1 MIRKSSGFLVNTF
14 VFLAGLLL
22 TLLYDEARLMEGV
35 VMVLGVMFLVPS
47 VIALILM
54 MAKASTTVVGDYADE
69 PRVGIGN
76 GGVLPM
82 LGGICF
88 GLSLILRPL
97 LFVEILSYIF
107 AAILLLGGIYHIV
120 VLFITSRKVGV
131 SLWLYVLPLLV
142 AVAGFVLL
150 VTDVRTVEKWVN
162 LITGISLMSISL
174 SSLLEYVASRR
185 LSRHNAASEVS
196 SGHDE

>member
-1 MIRKSSGFLVNTF
+1 MIKRSSGFLVNTF

-22 TLLYDEARLMEGV
+22 TLLYDEARLMESV
-35 VMVLGVMFLVPS
+35 VIVAGVMFLVPS
-47 VIALILM
+47 VIALVLM
-54 MAKASTTVVGDYADE
+54 MAQASNTAAGEYADE
-69 PRVGIGN
+69 PRAGIGN
-76 GGVLPM
+76 GGVLPL

-107 AAILLLGGIYHIV
+107 AAVLLLGGVYHIV

-131 SLWLYVLPLLV
+131 SLWLYLLPLLV

-150 VTDVRTVEKWVN
+150 ITDVRTVEKWVN
-162 LITGISLMSISL
+162 LITGISLMCISL
-174 SSLLEYVASRR
+174 ASLLEYIDSRR
-185 LSRHNAASEVS
+185 KSRRETSVGAA
-196 SGHDE
+196 

>member
-1 MIRKSSGFLVNTF
+1 MIKRSSGFLVNTF

-22 TLLYDEARLMEGV
+22 TLLYDEARLMESV
-35 VMVLGVMFLVPS
+35 VIVAGVMFLVPS
-47 VIALILM
+47 VIALVLM
-54 MAKASTTVVGDYADE
+54 MAQASKAVAGEYADE
-69 PRVGIGN
+69 PRAGIEN
-76 GGVLPM
+76 GGVLPL

-107 AAILLLGGIYHIV
+107 AAVLLLGGVYHIV

-131 SLWLYVLPLLV
+131 SLWLYLLPLLV

-150 VTDVRTVEKWVN
+150 ITDVRTVEKWVN
-162 LITGISLMSISL
+162 LITGISLMCISL
-174 SSLLEYVASRR
+174 ASLLEYIDSRR
-185 LSRHNAASEVS
+185 KSRRETSVGAA
-196 SGHDE
+196 

>member
-1 MIRKSSGFLVNTF
+1 MIKRSSGFLVNTF

-22 TLLYDEARLMEGV
+22 TLLYDEARLMESV
-35 VMVLGVMFLVPS
+35 VIVAGVMFLVPS
-47 VIALILM
+47 VIALVLM
-54 MAKASTTVVGDYADE
+54 MAQASKTAAGEYADE
-69 PRVGIGN
+69 PRAGIGN
-76 GGVLPM
+76 GGVLPL

-107 AAILLLGGIYHIV
+107 AAVLLLGGVYHIV

-131 SLWLYVLPLLV
+131 SLWLYLLPLLV

-150 VTDVRTVEKWVN
+150 ITDVRTVEKWVN
-162 LITGISLMSISL
+162 LITGISLMCISL
-174 SSLLEYVASRR
+174 ASLLEYIDSRR
-185 LSRHNAASEVS
+185 KSRRETSVGAA
-196 SGHDE
+196 

>member
-1 MIRKSSGFLVNTF
+1 MIKRSSGFLVNTF

-22 TLLYDEARLMEGV
+22 TLLYDEARLMESV
-35 VMVLGVMFLVPS
+35 AIVAGVMFLVPS
-47 VIALILM
+47 VIALVLM
-54 MAKASTTVVGDYADE
+54 MAQASKAVAGEYADE
-69 PRVGIGN
+69 PRAGIGN
-76 GGVLPM
+76 GGVLPL

-107 AAILLLGGIYHIV
+107 AAVLLLGGVYHIV

-131 SLWLYVLPLLV
+131 SLWLYLLPLLV

-150 VTDVRTVEKWVN
+150 ITDVRTVEKWVN
-162 LITGISLMSISL
+162 LITGISLMCISL
-174 SSLLEYVASRR
+174 ASLLEYIDSRR
-185 LSRHNAASEVS
+185 KSRRETSVGAA
-196 SGHDE
+196 

>member
-1 MIRKSSGFLVNTF
+1 MIKRSSGFLVNTF

-22 TLLYDEARLMEGV
+22 TLLYDEARLMESV
-35 VMVLGVMFLVPS
+35 VIVAGVMFLVPS
-47 VIALILM
+47 VIALVLM
-54 MAKASTTVVGDYADE
+54 MAQASKTAAGEYADE
-69 PRVGIGN
+69 PRAGIGN
-76 GGVLPM
+76 GGVLPL

-107 AAILLLGGIYHIV
+107 AAVLLLGGVYHIV

-131 SLWLYVLPLLV
+131 SLWLYLLPLLV

-150 VTDVRTVEKWVN
+150 ITDVRTVE
-162 LITGISLMSISL
+162 
-174 SSLLEYVASRR
+174 
-185 LSRHNAASEVS
+185 
-196 SGHDE
+196 

>member
-1 MIRKSSGFLVNTF
+1 MIKRSSGFLVNTF

-22 TLLYDEARLMEGV
+22 TLLYDEARLMESV
-35 VMVLGVMFLVPS
+35 VIVAGVMFLVPS
-47 VIALILM
+47 VIALVLM
-54 MAKASTTVVGDYADE
+54 MAQASKTVAGEYADE
-69 PRVGIGN
+69 PRAGIGN
-76 GGVLPM
+76 GGVLPL

-107 AAILLLGGIYHIV
+107 AAVLLLGGVYHIV

-131 SLWLYVLPLLV
+131 SLWLYLLPLLV

-150 VTDVRTVEKWVN
+150 ITDVRTVEKWVN
-162 LITGISLMSISL
+162 LITGISLMCISL
-174 SSLLEYVASRR
+174 ASLLEYIDSRR
-185 LSRHNAASEVS
+185 KSRRETSVGAA
-196 SGHDE
+196 

>member
-1 MIRKSSGFLVNTF
+1 MIKRSSGFLVNTF

-22 TLLYDEARLMEGV
+22 TLLYDEARLMESV
-35 VMVLGVMFLVPS
+35 VIVAGVMFLVPS
-47 VIALILM
+47 VIALVLM
-54 MAKASTTVVGDYADE
+54 MAQASKTAAGEYADE
-69 PRVGIGN
+69 PQAGIGN
-76 GGVLPM
+76 GGVLPL

-107 AAILLLGGIYHIV
+107 AAVLLLGGVYHIV

-131 SLWLYVLPLLV
+131 SLWLYLLPLLV

-150 VTDVRTVEKWVN
+150 ITDVRTVEKWVN
-162 LITGISLMSISL
+162 LITGISLMCISL
-174 SSLLEYVASRR
+174 ASLLEYIDSRR
-185 LSRHNAASEVS
+185 KSRRETSVGAA
-196 SGHDE
+196 